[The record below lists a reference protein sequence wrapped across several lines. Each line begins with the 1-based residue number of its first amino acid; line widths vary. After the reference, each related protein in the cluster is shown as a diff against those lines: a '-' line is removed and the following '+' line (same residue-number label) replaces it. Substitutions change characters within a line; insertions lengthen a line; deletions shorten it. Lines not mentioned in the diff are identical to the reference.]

1 MYHGNEARTLT
12 SGFLTS
18 GLIFLVLQ
26 YRSSS
31 QCLIFYPRGAEND
44 EHDLSTSETLNKQF

>member
-31 QCLIFYPRGAEND
+31 QCLIFIPEAPK
-44 EHDLSTSETLNKQF
+44 TMNKISQPVKL

>member
-44 EHDLSTSETLNKQF
+44 EHDLSTIETLNKQF